1 MGAIETPQL
10 LARLSELV
18 SESLVIFPVRHHSP
32 GCAWHVQKLI
42 AERKPCAVLVEGPRS
57 FTRWIDLLT
66 HAEARAP
73 IAVYTYAVLNAAKGK
88 EKDQHEQG
96 SEPPVDARAAAY
108 YPFCDY
114 SPELVA
120 LREARARGIAARFI
134 DLEFAEQLLFE
145 RDDMDTERTSL
156 LDERHYARSR
166 YLHDLALRQ
175 GCRDHEELWEHLFEV
190 APDNVATTDF
200 IAQIGAYCHLSR
212 IEADAQELER
222 DGTLAREAEMASHIR
237 EALAA
242 RQPGDGPVLAVMG
255 GYHAVVMAELVR
267 GNTPRPQ
274 LARAAIKDENSSLI
288 RYSFD
293 RLDRLNGYA
302 AGMTAPAWHQKL
314 WELAQQAGRAGVSNA
329 ARTRRT
335 LALNT
340 LMEVA
345 DVLRARGGTALPVP
359 AMSAAY
365 EQALRLAQMRGRA
378 GPLREDVLDA
388 ITSCFIKGAADA
400 EGMVVLS
407 AAQQVFSGSLL
418 GRVPPG
424 AGVPPLVRDFEMRAR
439 RQRLKIDDTERRRA
453 VLDLYRRA
461 EHRRTSR
468 LFNGLALLG
477 VPFAVRTAGPD
488 FVNGIGLDRLQ
499 EHWEYEYSPLTEG
512 ALVESSMYG
521 VTVPEAVANR
531 FEAQLRLFE
540 TQGESRDAGAGARC
554 AIQACVLGL
563 HDYLPRILN
572 ALRSVIGEDA
582 VFASVAVACSQIG
595 LLWQSREPLEARD
608 VAEIPELIR
617 AAFERATYL
626 GSELRDVQPEQQ
638 DGVLEGLRR
647 LRELL
652 LGEAGAAL
660 DAELYWRMVQGLHD
674 ATTSTL
680 LRGAC
685 SGLLYAARRIDEAA
699 LAQELQGHLNGL
711 AQPRDAVAYLN
722 GLLQMAREA
731 AWQQAGLLNVLDGLM
746 ASWDETQFVANL
758 PELRLAFAR
767 MTPNETDRIAAAV
780 GGLHGVDNLGLL
792 VNYEASEAQ
801 MLAWAGL
808 SQQVREVLAGDG
820 LTAWTGGTA

>member
-1 MGAIETPQL
+1 
-10 LARLSELV
+10 
-18 SESLVIFPVRHHSP
+18 
-32 GCAWHVQKLI
+32 
-42 AERKPCAVLVEGPRS
+42 
-57 FTRWIDLLT
+57 
-66 HAEARAP
+66 
-73 IAVYTYAVLNAAKGK
+73 
-88 EKDQHEQG
+88 
-96 SEPPVDARAAAY
+96 
-108 YPFCDY
+108 
-114 SPELVA
+114 
-120 LREARARGIAARFI
+120 
-134 DLEFAEQLLFE
+134 
-145 RDDMDTERTSL
+145 
-156 LDERHYARSR
+156 
-166 YLHDLALRQ
+166 
-175 GCRDHEELWEHLFEV
+175 
-190 APDNVATTDF
+190 
-200 IAQIGAYCHLSR
+200 
-212 IEADAQELER
+212 
-222 DGTLAREAEMASHIR
+222 
-237 EALAA
+237 
-242 RQPGDGPVLAVMG
+242 
-255 GYHAVVMAELVR
+255 
-267 GNTPRPQ
+267 
-274 LARAAIKDENSSLI
+274 
-288 RYSFD
+288 
-293 RLDRLNGYA
+293 
-302 AGMTAPAWHQKL
+302 
-314 WELAQQAGRAGVSNA
+314 
-329 ARTRRT
+329 
-335 LALNT
+335 
-340 LMEVA
+340 
-345 DVLRARGGTALPVP
+345 
-359 AMSAAY
+359 
-365 EQALRLAQMRGRA
+365 
-378 GPLREDVLDA
+378 
-388 ITSCFIKGAADA
+388 
-400 EGMVVLS
+400 
-407 AAQQVFSGSLL
+407 
-418 GRVPPG
+418 
-424 AGVPPLVRDFEMRAR
+424 
-439 RQRLKIDDTERRRA
+439 
-453 VLDLYRRA
+453 
-461 EHRRTSR
+461 
-468 LFNGLALLG
+468 
-477 VPFAVRTAGPD
+477 
-488 FVNGIGLDRLQ
+488 
-499 EHWEYEYSPLTEG
+499 
-512 ALVESSMYG
+512 

-572 ALRSVIGEDA
+572 ALRAVIGEDA

-746 ASWDETQFVANL
+746 ASWDEAQFVANL

-820 LTAWTGGTA
+820 LAAWTGGTA